1 MSKPDL
7 GENLSRALS
16 AVIDARRQ
24 MTEDTSFWS
33 KTKHFF
39 GKKELPQLLSTSLTT
54 LKLQGFL
61 PQDFIEY
68 EIPWKNIKYS
78 TDALIDFGFTYD
90 HMLTMRFQPEHFK
103 NFEWRHYKQL
113 DVNADKMIQ
122 ACITIH
128 DLNALE
134 LTPQQLHQLKWTWPK
149 MVSIGGNKE
158 NIKISRSDRSLY
170 FEQNE
175 QKSSTAQVAQK
186 IGNFVF

>member
-7 GENLSRALS
+7 GENLSVSLS
-16 AVIDARRQ
+16 TVINARRQ
-24 MTEDTSFWS
+24 QTEDKSFWS
-33 KTKHFF
+33 KTKHLF

-54 LKLQGFL
+54 LKTQGFL

-68 EIPWKNIKYS
+68 EIHWKNITYS
-78 TDALIDFGFTYD
+78 PDALIDFGFTFN
-90 HMLTMRFQPEHFK
+90 HMLTMGFQPQLFK

-113 DVNADKMIQ
+113 QITADNMIQ
-122 ACITIH
+122 ACVTIH

-134 LTPQQLHQLKWTWPK
+134 LSPQQLHQLKWTWPK

-158 NIKISRSDRSLY
+158 NIKISQSDRSLY

-175 QKSSTAQVAQK
+175 QKSSTVHLAKK